1 MTNLQILTSVIIQ
14 IFKSNTTVP
23 NNEAPFFFSWPFS
36 GLALTQTAGQTYVCY
51 LVLVNLTPF
60 MNR

>member
-1 MTNLQILTSVIIQ
+1 MFYTFEITNLKISTSVIIQ

-36 GLALTQTAGQTYVCY
+36 GLELI
-51 LVLVNLTPF
+51 
-60 MNR
+60 